1 MFFRK
6 VKRINKLTARVAEL
20 EELLC
25 PFNSHD
31 YVEVDWNLESFDN
44 GYTTDV
50 VHHYKCKRCKKYIE
64 TTREL

>member
-6 VKRINKLTARVAEL
+6 YKKIQKLEARVAEL
-20 EELLC
+20 EEILC

-31 YVEVDWNLESFDN
+31 WVEIDHHLETFDY

-50 VHHYKCKRCKKYIE
+50 MHHYKCKRCKKYIE
-64 TTREL
+64 TIRRL